1 MVTKINTINSFPLPN
16 NRRTLVPAKAIR
28 HRVAI
33 LAAGIFLLAKC
44 SARKRINLANTCIGP
59 IKEAKITEVLSFIPL
74 LCSSGNVWLTNIPCV
89 AANAANV
96 MKINQNT
103 GFRMIGITVS
113 KNGVTF
119 GDWVLRVDSEVSSSG
134 TCLLGSGLPYQN
146 SGAVTKINVKLN
158 RCKVLSQPMALLR
171 MVETEYE
178 TLLANPA
185 WSVIN
190 TIAFLE
196 LSLYV
201 RVM

>member
-1 MVTKINTINSFPLPN
+1 
-16 NRRTLVPAKAIR
+16 
-28 HRVAI
+28 
-33 LAAGIFLLAKC
+33 
-44 SARKRINLANTCIGP
+44 
-59 IKEAKITEVLSFIPL
+59 
-74 LCSSGNVWLTNIPCV
+74 
-89 AANAANV
+89 
-96 MKINQNT
+96 
-103 GFRMIGITVS
+103 MIGITVS

-185 WSVIN
+185 WRVIN
-190 TIAFLE
+190 TIAF
-196 LSLYV
+196 
-201 RVM
+201 